1 MSVRWLVTL
10 STLAV
15 ALSPWTDGVCAES
28 PGGAEPTKYAAAAR
42 TEDETTLAVRT
53 LAWSADGHWM
63 AAGFGAPD
71 SRGRLR
77 VWDLQRRR
85 QIVSQAAVRG
95 VASVALSANGQR
107 VAWSGWDH
115 VVHLATL
122 GPQGIAEEREI
133 PAGSRVVRLT
143 LSPDGR
149 KLATASDGSE
159 LRLWDTATGK
169 ELKRCT
175 GDVFRLQCVA
185 FSPDGLLIA
194 AGGGGFSE
202 PVFGR
207 AALWDAETGEQI
219 LALEGHTSPV
229 MSVAFSPDGEDLA
242 SAGIDNS
249 VRIWSVESGTLRR
262 GFMPHNRTI
271 ADLSY
276 SPDSRYLAT
285 ASYEGQ
291 AAILNPQTGDRVN
304 VLSDAGAMVHCVAFS
319 PDGHTLAYG
328 GADGRVRFYDLD
340 TDVSAP
346 AFVGE
351 EASPPIITDLD
362 CSSDGRW
369 LSLAGEDGI
378 VQVRDLESGDLLQM
392 LTGHEDVVTAVAF
405 SPEGQQL
412 ASASFDGT
420 VRLWDPATAKTVQ
433 TFAGHTSWVLGVAW
447 SHDGRRLATGG
458 YDRSVR
464 IWDATSGR
472 QLATLEGHTASV
484 HSVVWSTDDRFVASA
499 SGDRTVRIWDVAQQ
513 ASTAELKG
521 HSAAVRSVDW
531 HPSGD
536 WLASAGED
544 GELRLWSPDGSEL
557 HTEEN
562 AGGMLWN
569 VTISP
574 RGKTLVATGRAGFA
588 RLWTVDGKTLTEP
601 QDLTGGNEIIT
612 TVAYAPLAKE
622 ILTGGY
628 ERLVRRYPATE
639 AVTDA
644 IARVS
649 VENSVCRVAL
659 FGAQDG
665 QLWTGDHAGK
675 LKRWNWR
682 EGKLEVTLDADPAGV
697 MRALLAPDGRWLA
710 TSGADGNVRLWAPDG
725 KEPLALLEAH
735 RREAAALAITP
746 DGKRLFSGGGDNIIR
761 MWNAENHRTLKRWP
775 QNLPITSLEVS
786 PDGQWLL
793 SATGNWRSYRAPGEV
808 TLWDTAKGQFIG
820 KFPGHTAEV
829 KTAVFSVDGNQVV
842 SGCSDKKVRVFQRE
856 TQELVREWELQTVVT
871 RVLCLPDGQT
881 LLTGDLNGRLELWEL
896 STGNRIRQ
904 FGDHQDKM
912 IYGLSISPDQQWLAT
927 CGGDGQAQIWPL
939 KDLLI
944 APPVG
949 LSTAKP

>member
-1 MSVRWLVTL
+1 MSVRWLIAL

-15 ALSPWTDGVCAES
+15 TVCPWTGDICAQS

-71 SRGRLR
+71 TRGRLR
-77 VWDLQRRR
+77 IWDLQRRR
-85 QIVSQAAVRG
+85 QVISQAATRG
-95 VASVALSANGQR
+95 IASVVLSANGQR

-115 VVHLATL
+115 VVHLADL
-122 GPQGIAEEREI
+122 SPQGLVNEREI
-133 PAGSRVVRLT
+133 PAGSRVVRLAI
-143 LSPDGR
+143 SPDGTR
-149 KLATASDGSE
+149 LATASDGEE
-159 LRLWDTATGK
+159 LRLWDAATGK
-169 ELKRCT
+169 ELRRCT

-185 FSPDGLLIA
+185 FSPDGLVIA

-219 LALEGHTSPV
+219 LALEGHTRPV
-229 MSVAFSPDGEDLA
+229 LSVAFSPDGQDLA
-242 SAGIDNS
+242 TAGIDNS
-249 VRIWSVESGTLRR
+249 VRIWSVESGALRR
-262 GFMPHNRTI
+262 GFMPHSRTI

-276 SPDSRYLAT
+276 SSDGRYLAT

-291 AAILNPQTGDRVN
+291 AALLNPQTGDRVN
-304 VLSDAGAMVHCVAFS
+304 VLTDAGAMVHCVAFA
-319 PDGHTLAYG
+319 PNGRTLAYG

-340 TDVSAP
+340 NDVSAP

-351 EASPPIITDLD
+351 EASPPIIADLA
-362 CSSDGRW
+362 CSADGRW
-369 LSLAGEDGI
+369 LALAGEDGV
-378 VQVRDLESGDLLQM
+378 VQLRDLESGDLLQM
-392 LTGHEDVVTAVAF
+392 LAGHADAVTAVAF
-405 SPEGQQL
+405 SPDGRQL

-420 VRLWDPATAKTVQ
+420 VRLWNPATSQAVQ
-433 TFAGHTSWVLGVAW
+433 TLSGHASWVLSVAW

-458 YDRSVR
+458 YDRRVV
-464 IWDATSGR
+464 IWDAETGR
-472 QLATLEGHTASV
+472 QLAAFEGHAASV
-484 HSVVWSTDDRFVASA
+484 HAVVWSPDDRFVASA
-499 SGDRTVRIWDVAQQ
+499 SGDRTLRIWDVARQS
-513 ASTAELKG
+513 STAELKG
-521 HSAAVRSVDW
+521 HTAAVRSVDW
-531 HPSGD
+531 HPSGE

-544 GELRLWSPDGSEL
+544 GQVRLWSPAGGEL
-557 HTEEN
+557 HSETTS
-562 AGGMLWN
+562 GGMLWN

-588 RLWTVDGKTLTEP
+588 RLWTVDGQTLTEP

-612 TVAYAPLAKE
+612 TVAYTPQAKE

-639 AVTDA
+639 SVTDA
-644 IARVS
+644 IARLS
-649 VENSVCRVAL
+649 VENAVCRVAL
-659 FGAQDG
+659 FGVEDG
-665 QLWTGDHAGK
+665 RLWTGDHAGK

-682 EGKLEVTLDADPAGV
+682 EGKLEATLDADPAGV
-697 MRALLAPDGRWLA
+697 MRAVLSPDGRWLA
-710 TSGADGNVRLWAPDG
+710 TGGADGNVRIWAADG
-725 KEPLALLEAH
+725 KELLATLEAH

-746 DGKRLFSGGGDNIIR
+746 DGKRLFTGGGDNIIR

-775 QNLPITSLEVS
+775 QNLPVTSLEVS

-793 SATGNWRSYRAPGEV
+793 SATGNWRSFRTPGEV
-808 TLWDTAKGQFIG
+808 TLWDTAKGQFLG

-829 KTAVFSVDGNQVV
+829 KSAVFATDGNLVV
-842 SGCSDKKVRVFQRE
+842 TGCSDKKVRVFTRE
-856 TQELVREWELQTVVT
+856 TQALVREWELQTVVT

-896 STGNRIRQ
+896 STGHRIRQ
-904 FGDHQDKM
+904 FGDHQQKM
-912 IYGLSISPDQQWLAT
+912 IYGLSISPDRQWLAT
-927 CGGDGQAQIWPL
+927 CGGDGQAMIWPL
-939 KDLLI
+939 KDLML

-949 LSTAKP
+949 AATERP